1 MNTDRRTLLKLTAGL
16 LLSPL
21 ARGQAS
27 FLAPPVLKSREGL
40 LEVRLKAAP
49 TPVTVAGREA
59 RLWTYGG
66 SFPGPTLRVRP
77 GDTVRLELENL
88 LPE

>member
-1 MNTDRRTLLKLTAGL
+1 M
-16 LLSPL
+16 
-21 ARGQAS
+21 
-27 FLAPPVLKSREGL
+27 
-40 LEVRLKAAP
+40 RLKAAP

-88 LPE
+88 LPESTNLHWHGLPIPP